1 MYTLFQYI
9 AIYLT
14 PILSIVFCV
23 NLVNILKKV
32 NTNEGILKNTI
43 WLSISFLLI
52 IWSMA
57 YLLAFSQIE
66 G

>member
-14 PILSIVFCV
+14 PILSIVFCI
-23 NLVNILKKV
+23 NLVSILKKV
-32 NTNEGILKNTI
+32 NKNEEILKNTL

-57 YLLAFSQIE
+57 YLLAFS
-66 G
+66 

>member
-14 PILSIVFCV
+14 PILSIVFCI
-23 NLVNILKKV
+23 NLVSILKKV
-32 NTNEGILKNTI
+32 NKNEEILKNTL